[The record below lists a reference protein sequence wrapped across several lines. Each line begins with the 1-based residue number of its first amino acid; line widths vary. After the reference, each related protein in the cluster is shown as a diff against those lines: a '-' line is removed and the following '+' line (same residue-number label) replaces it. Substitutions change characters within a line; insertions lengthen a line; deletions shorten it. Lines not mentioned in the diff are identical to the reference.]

1 MFSIRQTSDGWE
13 VLDSTGTS
21 VLSCGTYDEAL
32 GFIGGA
38 LTYAQAAGTLAAM
51 GGGGDPT
58 SDGLLPEA
66 WMADQG
72 ICFSEPTG
80 DGRDFTGCVWTWR
93 DPNQSLVPVMLQT
106 ETEVGHFGAELAG
119 FIGEL
124 HMVGTTPH
132 ASGRWYDNDTGR
144 AARDLLLDGRRFG
157 VSVDA
162 TNADVE
168 FICTEEDEDGW
179 CVDGMAVFH
188 AYEIGGLTMTPFPAF
203 ARASIIQS
211 PTAVMASVDSGG
223 TTFTDGSTV
232 VTVPGG
238 HPRPAEA
245 ARAVARLVASSRI
258 AFLDQVQDD
267 SPAAVAASV
276 GIDLDA
282 PPRSWF
288 ESPEPQIGQDYEP
301 LGSLGDEWL
310 VEQGG
315 GALAM
320 PLHIGEDGR
329 VLGHI
334 AYWGQCHVG
343 YPGTCV
349 TPPESASGYAHFHVG
364 ETICADGTR
373 IPSGQFVAG
382 CDHALAQMRA
392 PEARDHYAHNGV
404 GWANVRVTNGVFG
417 PFACG
422 SLRSDVTRSQVT
434 VLRAGA
440 MSGDW
445 RRLGGHLELIAS
457 LAVTAPGFPIAREAI
472 TASGLEIPS
481 APQISTYSSGGV
493 QESLVASAIVRR
505 CPDCQRRTIAEA
517 SSRMRDRGAGTPGPR
532 PSLDLSDIRRSL
544 AVLERRTR
552 HLIPD
557 AAAYEAGRILR

>member
-1 MFSIRQTSDGWE
+1 MFSIRQLSASEWE
-13 VLDSTGTS
+13 VLDADGNRVGTLAADGTPSTFT
-21 VLSCGTYDEAL
+21 TYEGAL

-51 GGGGDPT
+51 GGGGDAE
-58 SDGLLPEA
+58 SNGLLPEA
-66 WMADQG
+66 WMSDQG
-72 ICFSEPTG
+72 ICFSEATG
-80 DGRDFTGCVWTWR
+80 DGRDFSQCTWTWR
-93 DPNQSLVPVMLQT
+93 DPNESLVPVMLQT
-106 ETEVGHFGAELAG
+106 ETEMGHFGAQLAG
-119 FIGEL
+119 FMGEL
-124 HMVGTTPH
+124 HMVGTTPQ
-132 ASGRWYDNDTGR
+132 ASGRWYDTDTGR

-168 FICTEEDEDGW
+168 FVCTEEDEYGY
-179 CVDGMAVFH
+179 CVDGLAMFH

-203 ARASIIQS
+203 ARASIIQA
-211 PTAVMASVDSGG
+211 PTTVIASVTTG
-223 TTFTDGSTV
+223 TGDV
-232 VTVPGG
+232 A
-238 HPRPAEA
+238 RAA
-245 ARAVARLVASSRI
+245 ARIVAQARDAGLAAAGTLV
-258 AFLDQVQDD
+258 LDREV
-267 SPAAVAASV
+267 SPAAVARSV
-276 GIDLDA
+276 GVDLDA
-282 PPRSWF
+282 PPRSWM
-288 ESPEPQIGQDYEP
+288 ESPEPQLGVDYEP

-364 ETICADGTR
+364 ETVCADGSR
-373 IPSGQFVAG
+373 IPTGQFSAG
-382 CDHALAQMRA
+382 CDHALAQLRA
-392 PEARDHYAHNGV
+392 PEARDHYAHNGM
-404 GWANVRVTNGVFG
+404 GWANVRIINGVYG

-422 SLRSDVTRSQVT
+422 ALRSDVTRAQVT

-472 TASGLEIPS
+472 TASGLLIPG
-481 APQISTYSSGGV
+481 APQLSTYSSGGI

-505 CPDCQRRTIAEA
+505 CPDCQRRASAEA
-517 SSRMRDRGAGTPGPR
+517 ARSHRPMGAGSGGQPNR
-532 PSLDLSDIRRSL
+532 ELADIRRTL

-552 HLIPD
+552 HLVPD
-557 AAAYEAGRILR
+557 AAAFEAARIRG